1 VDRETARRNLGSG
14 LLFASIAVFVFG
26 LTFVIAMLY
35 IAQ

>member
-1 VDRETARRNLGSG
+1 MDRESARRNLGGG
-14 LLFASIAVFVFG
+14 LLYASIAVFVFG